1 MRSIMEAFARN
12 RVFANVILLIILIGG
27 IVAGFRMIKETFP
40 EFSLDMITVEVVYPG
55 ADPEEVEEGIC
66 RKIEEAIDG
75 VEGIKQ
81 YTTYSVENAGTAL
94 IEVKENW
101 DVQEVLDKVRSKV
114 DAISTFPGDAEKP
127 VITDLPLKDI
137 VCLLYLSGDL
147 SERGLKEWAND
158 VEDEIK
164 NLPGIS
170 QVGVFGAR
178 EYEISIEISEER
190 LQEYGL
196 SFDQVAGA
204 VARSNLNLAGGAIR
218 TQGEEIRVRT
228 LGRKYT
234 GKELSEIVVLASE
247 NGDIITLD
255 RIAAIRD
262 GFAEDPVEATI
273 DGERAVLVHIFKT
286 SEEDSLGISKTV
298 HKFLEEKQK
307 VLPPGAKIGLLY
319 ESTDIL
325 KARINLLLKNG
336 LVGLI
341 LVLILLFLFL
351 NARLSFWGG
360 MGIPVSMA
368 GALIICWS
376 LGATINMIS
385 LFGFILV
392 LGIVVDDAIVVGES
406 IYQHRQNGE
415 GPLEA
420 AVNGVL
426 EVGMPVTA
434 AVITTVVAFIPLMF
448 VGGIMGKFIAI
459 LPVVV
464 IACLAISLF
473 ECLFLMPAHLSH
485 LPDPNAEDKSRFAPI
500 RVWNAFFKGFSRGL
514 EGFVKRVYMP
524 VLEKALTWRYV
535 SLCIAIAILM
545 LTMGLVAGGLI
556 KFQVFPDIDGFVMTA
571 NVELPQ
577 GTPPAVTQE
586 AVKRIDDALLR
597 VAERTPTLTGEPMI
611 KSRLSLVG
619 QTLED
624 IPENG
629 PHLGGVQAIMLESE
643 YRGVHSKDLMV
654 EWEKEIGLMPGVKSL
669 TFTGLSAGPPGA
681 PIEIWLQG
689 KDMNE
694 IIAASEELMEKLA
707 TYEGVNQIRSDY
719 AAGKNEMR
727 LELKPEARTLGLT
740 VNDLARQVNSGYY
753 GYEAVRLQRGRDDVR
768 VKVRYT
774 QDERSRLSDFKE
786 MHVRTPDG
794 SEVPL
799 YSVANV
805 SFSPGYSRITRT
817 DGLRRVAVSAGV
829 DSNKANTTEIL
840 VDLNRSFF
848 SGLKEKYPGLLVA
861 VQGEQKKMR
870 ESFGSLMIGFP
881 AALLGIL
888 VIIAI
893 MFRSYLQPLI
903 IMVTVPFGI
912 IGGIFGHL
920 LLGYDLS
927 MMSAFGAVALAGV
940 VVNDAI
946 VLIER
951 INENIA
957 EGMGFREA
965 IIKGGGRRFRAI
977 FLTTLSTVG
986 GLTPLLMET
995 DLQARFLIPMGI
1007 SLAAGVAF
1015 ATLLTLLLIPCL
1027 LMILNDFRRTVH
1039 FFWRGYWPTRREV
1052 EPAINRPV
1060 QSYALKEECEPAEQE
1075 SPLPSPLPHE
1085 EEPPPLTL

>member
-1 MRSIMEAFARN
+1 MKSILEAFARN
-12 RVFANVILLIILIGG
+12 TVFANVVLVMIILGG
-27 IVAGFRMIKETFP
+27 IVSGSLMIKETFP
-40 EFSLDMITVEVVYPG
+40 EFSLDMVTVEVAYPG

-75 VEGIKQ
+75 VEGVKR
-81 YTTYSVENAGTAL
+81 YTTYSVENSGSAL
-94 IEVKENW
+94 IEVKE
-101 DVQEVLDKVRSKV
+101 DFDIQEVLDKVRSEV
-114 DAISTFPGDAEKP
+114 DAISNFPVDAEKP
-127 VITDLPLKDI
+127 VITELVNKDI
-137 VCLLYLSGDL
+137 VALLYLSGDL

-158 VEDEIK
+158 LEDEIK
-164 NLPGIS
+164 GLSGIS

-178 EYEISIEISEER
+178 DYEISIEVSEER
-190 LQEYGL
+190 MQEYGL

-204 VARSNLNLAGGAIR
+204 VSRSNLNLAGGTIR

-234 GKELSEIVVLASE
+234 GKELSEIVVVATE
-247 NGDIITLD
+247 EGGIITLD

-262 GFAEDPVEATI
+262 GFAEDPVLATI
-273 DGERAVLVHIFKT
+273 DGERAVLVSVLKT
-286 SEEDSLGISKTV
+286 AEEDSLAISRAV
-298 HKFLEEKQK
+298 HNYLDDKQK
-307 VLPPGAKIGLLY
+307 TLPPGAKIGLLY
-319 ESTDIL
+319 ESTDML

-336 LVGLI
+336 MMG
-341 LVLILLFLFL
+341 LVLVLLLLFLFL

-368 GALIICWS
+368 GALIICLS
-376 LGATINMIS
+376 LGATVNMIS

-406 IYQHRQNGE
+406 IYQHRQSGE
-415 GPLEA
+415 PPLVA
-420 AVNGVL
+420 AVNGVM
-426 EVGMPVTA
+426 EVGLPVTA
-434 AVITTVVAFIPLMF
+434 AVLTTVVAFIPLMF
-448 VGGIMGKFIAI
+448 VGGIMGKFIAV
-459 LPVVV
+459 LPIVV
-464 IACLAISLF
+464 IACLSISLF
-473 ECLFLMPAHLSH
+473 ECLVLMPAHLSH
-485 LPDPNAEDKSRFAPI
+485 LPDPNKKNESRFAVV
-500 RVWNAFFKGFSRGL
+500 RAWNAFFNGFARGL
-514 EGFVKRVYMP
+514 ESFIKRVYMP
-524 VLEKALTWRYV
+524 VLEKALSWRYV
-535 SLCIAIAILM
+535 SLCIAIATLL
-545 LTMGLVAGGLI
+545 LTIGLVRGGFL
-556 KFQVFPDIDGFVMTA
+556 KFQMLPDIDGFVMTA

-577 GTPPAVTQE
+577 GTPPAITRE
-586 AVKRIDDALLR
+586 AVRQIDDALLR
-597 VAERTPTLTGEPMI
+597 LANRTPTLTGEPML
-611 KSRLSLVG
+611 KSRMALVG
-619 QTLED
+619 QTIGT

-643 YRGVHSKDLMV
+643 FRGVHSEDLMV
-654 EWEKEIGLMPGVKSL
+654 EWEKEIGLIPGVKSL
-669 TFTGLSAGPPGA
+669 TFEGLQAGPPGA

-689 KDMNE
+689 TDMHD
-694 IIAASEELMEKLA
+694 IVAASEDLMEKLA
-707 TYEGVNQIRSDY
+707 TYDGVNQIRSDY
-719 AAGKNEMR
+719 SAGKNEMR

-774 QDERSRLSDFKE
+774 QDERSRLSDLSE

-805 SFSPGYSRITRT
+805 SFSPGYSKITRT

-829 DSNKANTTEIL
+829 DSSKANTTEIL
-840 VDLNRSFF
+840 GELNRLYF
-848 SGLKEKYPGLLVA
+848 SKLKEKHPGLQVS
-861 VQGEQKKMR
+861 VQGEQEKSR
-870 ESFGSLMIGFP
+870 ESFESLAIGFP

-893 MFRSYLQPLI
+893 MFRSYLQPFI

-912 IGGIFGHL
+912 IGGVFGHL

-957 EGMGFREA
+957 EGLGFREA

-986 GLTPLLMET
+986 GLTPLLLET
-995 DLQARFLIPMGI
+995 DLQARFLIPMAI

-1027 LMILNDFRRTVH
+1027 LMILNDLRRIYC
-1039 FFWRGYWPTRREV
+1039 FLWKGYWPTRVEV
-1052 EPAINRPV
+1052 EPAINRRPNPE
-1060 QSYALKEECEPAEQE
+1060 AI
-1075 SPLPSPLPHE
+1075 HE
-1085 EEPPPLTL
+1085 EGPFTPDDEDSPSSCPEAATFSSMHL